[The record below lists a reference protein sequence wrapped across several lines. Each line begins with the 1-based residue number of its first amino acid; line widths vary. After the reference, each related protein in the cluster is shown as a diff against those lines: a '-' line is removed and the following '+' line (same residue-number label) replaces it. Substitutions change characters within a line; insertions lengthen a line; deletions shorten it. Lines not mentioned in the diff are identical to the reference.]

1 MDRMDSMFHE
11 FGRNGASA
19 QQLALIAKTLASS
32 PKLNR
37 ELTDVMR
44 TGDVMRLGYVA
55 ENLSASGSY
64 SSPDRTLKLNSRILE
79 RPALR
84 QTIDSLAYV
93 MGHEVS
99 HAMQRTDAFATSA
112 RLNQQAWE
120 LAQSDLRK
128 RDYTSIVADYLQS
141 DRRQETL
148 AELNGMNTLADR
160 IRAGGKPVTHA
171 AFAERARESSACV
184 RGTPPTLDPR
194 VRLDLSTG
202 TFPVDPANLD
212 AVATCFYDAAR
223 EKGEDYRYEA
233 AAHAISVIAQK
244 EFQARWQDPGRTH
257 TGVELDFK
265 ALGLDPHT
273 LRMQTFDLGPRRDGP
288 FYLVDTSSQPRQI
301 IEIHHPKQ
309 EREQSKHLHA
319 PAAAQGPAREPA
331 QEPAQPA
338 EHHPRHPGHPDHRL
352 YRQASEGV
360 AALDRAAGKA
370 WDAGSERLAASLLVL
385 AKENGLQRID
395 HVVLSQAGPG
405 LRPGENVFVVQ
416 GELHD
421 PAHLRAHMKTE
432 QALAAPVE
440 ASLQRLEAVNQRI
453 SEQQR
458 EAQQQALAPVLE
470 PDRPAMSR

>member
-1 MDRMDSMFHE
+1 MDRKDSMFHE
-11 FGRNGASA
+11 FRRNGASQ
-19 QQLALIAKTLASS
+19 QQLELIAKTLASS

-37 ELTDVMR
+37 DLTEAIR
-44 TGDVMRLGYVA
+44 TGEVAHLGYVA
-55 ENLSASGSY
+55 EGSSAYGSY
-64 SSPDRTLKLNSRILE
+64 NSTYRTLNLNADVLD
-79 RPALR
+79 RPATR
-84 QTIDSLAYV
+84 RRIDNLAYV

-141 DRRQETL
+141 DRRQEAL

-160 IRAGGKPVTHA
+160 ISADGSLTRASFAARADEVSSCVT
-171 AFAERARESSACV
+171 
-184 RGTPPTLDPR
+184 GTPPTLDPR

-309 EREQSKHLHA
+309 ERKQSKHLHA

-458 EAQQQALAPVLE
+458 AAQQQALAPVLE